1 MGVVSHAFQIQCWP
15 ELRKQHRH
23 ETDTMD
29 ASAQTRARVSADE
42 HLHQFGRVRKE
53 KIFLLLFT
61 VTTLL
66 CGALL
71 RKTKQILGFE
81 EA

>member
-1 MGVVSHAFQIQCWP
+1 MQVRTK
-15 ELRKQHRH
+15 ETERR
-23 ETDTMD
+23 ETDAMD
-29 ASAQTRARVSADE
+29 TSAQTRVLINADKHLRQLERVK
-42 HLHQFGRVRKE
+42 KE

-71 RKTKQILGFE
+71 WKTKQILGFE
-81 EA
+81 EAW

>member
-1 MGVVSHAFQIQCWP
+1 MGVVSHAFQIQCRP
-15 ELRKQHRH
+15 ELRKQRRR
-23 ETDTMD
+23 ETDTLD
-29 ASAQTRARVSADE
+29 ASAQTSIRDSADE
-42 HLHQFGRVRKE
+42 HLRQLGRLRKE

-71 RKTKQILGFE
+71 
-81 EA
+81 